1 MSRPEP
7 VFERYG
13 GSASALR
20 SEGSTR
26 QGRFSV
32 CAGLHSVCGLRLA
45 HSNLSYEATC
55 QVTETDSSTLV
66 VKSGSSIFIAART
79 AASLRP
85 KVTHAFQHRRMVFDL
100 LPHGMQGTI
109 HQVHVL
115 VELFE
120 PLLQLTKAPV
130 GGTDPG
136 LEFRMLRFPHQPEPL
151 GHLFLRPEV
160 RRPEQR
166 RMLQEIVGR
175 HLFQVPLLSLQLVY
189 LLPEARTTRQTHD
202 RCVPAVRPRSL
213 PATVRTNRR
222 SHRPTTV
229 AAGNRGRVHCSVN
242 FVHLVSERRTARQ
255 AQSAVHREPS
265 FADQKALDTP
275 THPTPVG
282 SPL

>member
-1 MSRPEP
+1 MLKKCKKGEKPKLQKGFITATHVVRWSAAGENSALNVAAEP

-151 GHLFLRPEV
+151 GHLFLRLVV

-175 HLFQVPLLSLQLVY
+175 SSCRELF
-189 LLPEARTTRQTHD
+189 
-202 RCVPAVRPRSL
+202 
-213 PATVRTNRR
+213 
-222 SHRPTTV
+222 
-229 AAGNRGRVHCSVN
+229 
-242 FVHLVSERRTARQ
+242 
-255 AQSAVHREPS
+255 S
-265 FADQKALDTP
+265 F
-275 THPTPVG
+275 
-282 SPL
+282 